1 MDIERKCITCQ
12 KTVSRE
18 NLIKITKD
26 FKTNEIILTPSKND
40 FGRSAYI
47 CKSQDCINGALK
59 KNKLSKALKK
69 NLSEIEKENI
79 KTVLNAMVVVK
90 H

>member
-1 MDIERKCITCQ
+1 MIRLLRFMRCSMETERKCIACR
-12 KTVSRE
+12 KTINRD

-26 FKTNEIILTPSKND
+26 FKTEEIILSPEKNN

-47 CKSQDCINGALK
+47 CKNQDCINEAFK
-59 KNKLSKALKK
+59 KDRLSK
-69 NLSEIEKENI
+69 
-79 KTVLNAMVVVK
+79 

>member
-1 MDIERKCITCQ
+1 MDTERKCIACR
-12 KTVSRE
+12 KTINRNE
-18 NLIKITKD
+18 LIKITKD
-26 FKTNEIILTPSKND
+26 FKTNEIILTPTKND

-47 CKSQDCINGALK
+47 CKNPDCINEALK
-59 KNKLSKALKK
+59 KDKLSKALKK
-69 NLSEIEKENI
+69 NLNEIEKENI